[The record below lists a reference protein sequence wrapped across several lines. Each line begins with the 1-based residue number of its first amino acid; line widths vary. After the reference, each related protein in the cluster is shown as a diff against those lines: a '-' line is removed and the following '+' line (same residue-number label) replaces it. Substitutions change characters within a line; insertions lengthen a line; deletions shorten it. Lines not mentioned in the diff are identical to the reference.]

1 MDRVI
6 EKLKEGYVVS
16 FDNVE
21 DFKRCVFAL
30 RDCGITAFSGC
41 DDKTI
46 VDCYVR
52 VSTKRGGHEPVAI
65 RLYRAGYGWV
75 FGYCYIQWYL
85 NDSDLRIL
93 NYEKFARKK
102 YSIDFENIY

>member
-6 EKLKEGYVVS
+6 EKLKEGYLVS

-30 RDCGITAFSGC
+30 RDCWITAFSGC
-41 DDKTI
+41 DDRTI

-52 VSTKRGGHEPVAI
+52 ASTKRGGHEPVAI
-65 RLYRAGYGWV
+65 CLHETIYGYT
-75 FGYCYIQWYL
+75 FEYCYTQWYL
-85 NDSDLRIL
+85 NRLDCRIL
-93 NYEKFARKK
+93 NYESLQEKK
-102 YSIDFENIY
+102 YSIDFESIY